1 MVSGAR
7 IKSENQI
14 IENQFLAL
22 QYEERLKDNTIHF
35 VPTMH
40 SFGSSPTQ
48 RAHRTIPLASAL
60 SELVFEFKAEKSLNR
75 QEFDV
80 LFPEIQY
87 YFE

>member
-1 MVSGAR
+1 
-7 IKSENQI
+7 
-14 IENQFLAL
+14 
-22 QYEERLKDNTIHF
+22 
-35 VPTMH
+35 MH

-48 RAHRTIPLASAL
+48 RSHRTIPLASAL
-60 SELVFEFKAEKSLNR
+60 SEFVFEFKAEKSLNR